1 MSSLK
6 LEFVWWQNSTRDWFL
21 WFVNQETST
30 ENSSPKG
37 KKKGWPGMEN
47 LIWDESTLDKLN
59 LRPIPIF
66 PWIKIQYSHIISND
80 ISKRSKVSK
89 SSFEFELDV
98 LEFWSL
104 NRNQVLEVQSVT
116 WQLVIKSTI
125 EWHIAIP
132 IKTFTSSTTFQF
144 QSGEF
149 WSIEK

>member
-1 MSSLK
+1 
-6 LEFVWWQNSTRDWFL
+6 
-21 WFVNQETST
+21 
-30 ENSSPKG
+30 
-37 KKKGWPGMEN
+37 MEN

-59 LRPIPIF
+59 LRPISIF
-66 PWIKIQYSHIISND
+66 PRIKIQYSHKISND

-149 WSIEK
+149 LVGWKVAFGLPVTNSV